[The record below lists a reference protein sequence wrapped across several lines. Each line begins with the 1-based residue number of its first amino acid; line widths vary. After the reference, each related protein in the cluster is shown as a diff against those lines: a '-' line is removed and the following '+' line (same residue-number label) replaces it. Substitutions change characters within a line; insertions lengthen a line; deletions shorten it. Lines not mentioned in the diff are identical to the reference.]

1 MTKPPIHGLTWQ
13 DEIKAAHEIYEKHIV
28 AASAQIQAKANKD
41 AFERHNRLL
50 QAEIQASD
58 NAMKAGKEAK
68 DRALKKAQEIHADAT
83 AAVVGLSEQEKD
95 LISNYDPETTVEELE
110 IQIAEFQNHLSL
122 LAETDGNVLGNYEER
137 AREIDALETGL
148 SRKDGILDELRDD
161 IASRREGF
169 EQKLDDMRTD
179 IDKSFGEAF
188 QSINCIGEIR
198 IAKPEDFASWSLEI
212 WVQFRDA
219 DSLQMLTGER
229 QSGGERSV
237 STIFYLMA
245 LQSLSIAP
253 FRVVD
258 EINQG
263 MDPRNERRVHARM
276 VEVACEITTSQYFLI
291 TPKLLTDLDYH
302 PNMKVH
308 CVTSGNLG
316 RSGNKIGYSKY
327 LAALRERKTQ
337 SQRSQM
343 VA

>member
-1 MTKPPIHGLTWQ
+1 MIFEQHVVASSALIQVRANKQLFDIHNRAVQ
-13 DEIKAAHEIYEKHIV
+13 DELKELDLLYQQTSVAKKAAMAH
-28 AASAQIQAKANKD
+28 AKAIRLVAQRELD
-41 AFERHNRLL
+41 DLTEEER
-50 QAEIQASD
+50 
-58 NAMKAGKEAK
+58 
-68 DRALKKAQEIHADAT
+68 
-83 AAVVGLSEQEKD
+83 
-95 LISNYDPETTVEELE
+95 ISVQDYDVDTTVEELE
-110 IQIAEFQNHLSL
+110 MQIEMYKNHLNL
-122 LAETDGNVLGNYEER
+122 LADTDGNVLDNYEAR
-137 AREIDALETGL
+137 AKEIEALMLVL
-148 SRKDGILDELRDD
+148 SRKTAVLDQLRDN
-161 IASRREGF
+161 IGVLLEGF
-169 EQKLDDMRTD
+169 EAKLEEMRAS
-179 IDKSFGEAF
+179 IDQSFSEAF
-188 QSINCIGEIR
+188 QSIDCLGEVR
-198 IAKPEDFASWSLEI
+198 LSKPQDFAEWALEI

-291 TPKLLTDLDYH
+291 TPKLLTDLEYH

-316 RSGNKIGYSKY
+316 RSGNKIGYSRY
-327 LAALRERKTQ
+327 LAALRERRTQ
-337 SQRSQM
+337 TQQAQ
-343 VA
+343 VPV

>member
-1 MTKPPIHGLTWQ
+1 MRACEEQ
-13 DEIKAAHEIYEKHIV
+13 V
-28 AASAQIQAKANKD
+28 
-41 AFERHNRLL
+41 R
-50 QAEIQASD
+50 
-58 NAMKAGKEAK
+58 AGKEEKQNTLGIAQSIMK
-68 DRALKKAQEIHADAT
+68 RAH
-83 AAVVGLSEQEKD
+83 AAVADLAEDEKD
-95 LISNYDPETTVEELE
+95 LICNYDPDITVEELE
-110 IQIAEFQNHLSL
+110 LQIAEYQNHLGL
-122 LAETDGNVLGNYEER
+122 LAETDGNVLDHYEARAKEIEVLEGLLVRKSAVLDKLRNDIETER
-137 AREIDALETGL
+137 H
-148 SRKDGILDELRDD
+148 
-161 IASRREGF
+161 GF
-169 EQKLDDMRTD
+169 EDKLEGMRSS
-179 IDKSFGEAF
+179 IDKNFGDAF
-188 QSINCIGEIR
+188 HSIDCLGEIR
-198 IAKPEDFASWSLEI
+198 ISKPEDFAAWSLEI

-291 TPKLLTDLDYH
+291 TPKLLTDLEYH

-316 RSGNKIGYSKY
+316 RSGNKIGNLKY

-337 SQRSQM
+337 TQLTQSVS
-343 VA
+343 